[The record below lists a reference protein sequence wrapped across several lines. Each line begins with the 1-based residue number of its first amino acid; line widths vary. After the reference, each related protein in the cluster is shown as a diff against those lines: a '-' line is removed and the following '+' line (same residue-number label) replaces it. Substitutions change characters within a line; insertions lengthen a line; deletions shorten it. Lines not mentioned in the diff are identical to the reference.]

1 MPGENGAIAATRQE
15 GLISPGLYLVATPI
29 GNKADLTGRAL
40 TVLKAA
46 DIVAAEDT
54 RVTAKLLSLFG
65 SSRALTPYNDHNG
78 ATARPQLIARLK
90 AGASVALASDAG
102 TPLVSDPGY
111 KLVREAI
118 AAGIP
123 VYAVPGASAVMA
135 ALSVSGLPSDRFLFA
150 GFLPPKSS
158 ERKTALLELAGIPAT
173 LIFFEAPHRLA
184 ETLADMAEVLGA
196 RPASVGR
203 ELTKMHEEVVRGLLD
218 HLAERYA
225 KGAAPKGEITIT
237 VGPPREASGDL
248 SRADGLLT
256 KALEHMPLSAAASLI
271 AEALNLPR
279 REIYALG
286 LEKKKAEA

>member
-1 MPGENGAIAATRQE
+1 MTAMRPEGAI
-15 GLISPGLYLVATPI
+15 GPGLYLVATPI
-29 GNKADLTGRAL
+29 GNTGDLTTRAL
-40 TVLKAA
+40 AILKAA

-54 RVTAKLLSLFG
+54 RMTAKLLSLFG
-65 SSRALTPYNDHNG
+65 TSRALTPYNDHNG
-78 ATARPQLIARLK
+78 ATARPHLIARLK

-118 AAGIP
+118 AEGVP
-123 VYAVPGASAVMA
+123 VYAVPGASAALA

-150 GFLPPKSS
+150 GFLPAKQG
-158 ERKTALLELAGIPAT
+158 ERKAALSGLAGIAAT

-184 ETLADMAEVLGA
+184 ETLADMADVLGP
-196 RPASVGR
+196 RPASIGR
-203 ELTKMHEEVVRGLLD
+203 ELTKLHEDVVRGLLD

-225 KGAAPKGEITIT
+225 KAPMPKGEITIT
-237 VGPPREASGDL
+237 VGPPREAVGDMA
-248 SRADGLLT
+248 RADTLLT

-279 REIYALG
+279 RDVYALG
-286 LEKKKAEA
+286 LEKKKAGE